1 MENKLKNYLDILFED
16 MPQTA
21 ETNEIKSEMFQ
32 NLLDKYYD
40 LVNDG
45 KDPDVAYNMTIAS
58 IGDIRSLFSDNK
70 SENINFVVSQKRRSA
85 ILTTVAIMLYI
96 LCVLPCIIAST
107 INSEFS
113 DVMGVAFMFIM
124 IAVATGLIIYNNMTK
139 YKPSENETIAKEFAQ
154 WQSGKPSDT
163 RKVRYISKILWCI
176 IVCIYLIVS
185 FLTGAWYITWVI
197 FIIGTALKNI
207 ISLCFEIHS
216 ENEEKTL

>member
-70 SENINFVVSQKRRSA
+70 SENINFALSQKRRSA
-85 ILTTVAIMLYI
+85 IFMTVAIILYI
-96 LCVLPCIIAST
+96 LCVVPVIVCSEIFGSEII
-107 INSEFS
+107 
-113 DVMGVAFMFIM
+113 GVSLMFIM

-163 RKVRYISKILWCI
+163 RKVRYISKILWCL
-176 IVCIYLIVS
+176 IVFIYLLVS

-197 FIIGTALKNI
+197 FIIGTALRNI
-207 ISLCFEIHS
+207 IGLCIEIHS

>member
-21 ETNEIKSEMFQ
+21 ETDEMKSEMFQ

-70 SENINFVVSQKRRSA
+70 SEKIDFTDHKKRSA
-85 ILTTVAIMLYI
+85 ILTTVAIVLYI
-96 LCVLPCIIAST
+96 LCVVPII
-107 INSEFS
+107 ILSEIGGFA
-113 DVMGVAFMFIM
+113 DVIGISLMFVM

-139 YKPSENETIAKEFAQ
+139 YKPSENETIAKEFTQ
-154 WQSGKPSDT
+154 WQSGKPSNT
-163 RKVRYISKILWCI
+163 RKARYISKILWCI
-176 IVCIYLIVS
+176 IVCVYLVVS

-197 FIIGTALKNI
+197 FIIGAALKNI
-207 ISLCFEIHS
+207 IALCIETHS